1 MLPCVELQRVVMEE
15 QTSLA
20 RMALDVARATSL
32 LELDDALLL
41 WQAFKVSARCDYRL
55 PGLGMH
61 ACRPP

>member
-1 MLPCVELQRVVMEE
+1 MLLLCIEVQRVVMEE

-41 WQAFKVSARCDYRL
+41 WQAFKVSTLRA
-55 PGLGMH
+55 
-61 ACRPP
+61 